1 MYTHLN
7 KLLNRNTVK
16 ILTVFA
22 IIAVSSQGVHAQD
35 WAAPAVGMVERFTSG
50 LLTILKPLS
59 VVGLIGY
66 GAVAS
71 WIGKF
76 NILVF
81 MTIAAGVGLVFFG
94 GDMLTNLAAG

>member
-1 MYTHLN
+1 MYTYLN

-16 ILTVFA
+16 ILTAFA
-22 IIAVSSQGVHAQD
+22 IIAVSSQASHAQD
-35 WAAPAVGMVERFTSG
+35 WAAPAVSMVERLTTG
-50 LLTILKPLS
+50 LIAIMKPLS

-66 GAVAS
+66 GAVFS

-81 MTIAAGVGLVFFG
+81 MTIATGVAIVFFG
-94 GDMLTNLAAG
+94 ADMLTNLAAG